1 MSDDDN
7 DMLRPVDMEMGRM
20 ELMDPENMV
29 TNMEMGMEMGG
40 MGGMPQNVEQAI
52 ENAVE
57 EMSHAAPMESPL
69 EMMESPHLEFQES
82 DVVEE
87 KMLRNGHAVRE
98 EIIETPDKKI
108 IKVTEEG
115 QDAND
120 PSNTQEVKDEMTA
133 EFKQIQSQL
142 QPGPD
147 EAMKI
152 HEETHTNNQGQIEGT
167 ITIEKIHVDKEKL
180 KEM

>member
-1 MSDDDN
+1 
-7 DMLRPVDMEMGRM
+7 ML
-20 ELMDPENMV
+20 
-29 TNMEMGMEMGG
+29 
-40 MGGMPQNVEQAI
+40 
-52 ENAVE
+52 
-57 EMSHAAPMESPL
+57 
-69 EMMESPHLEFQES
+69 
-82 DVVEE
+82 
-87 KMLRNGHAVRE
+87 KNGHEVRE
-98 EIIETPDKKI
+98 EIIETPEKKI

-115 QDAND
+115 QEAND
-120 PSNTQEVKDEMTA
+120 PNNVQEVKDELTN

-152 HEETHTNNQGQIEGT
+152 HEETHTNQQGQVEGT

>member
-1 MSDDDN
+1 MNDDDN

-20 ELMDPENMV
+20 ELIDPDMPVMPEMD
-29 TNMEMGMEMGG
+29 MGMG
-40 MGGMPQNVEQAI
+40 MGNVEQAI
-52 ENAVE
+52 EHAVE
-57 EMSHAAPMESPL
+57 EMSRAAPMESPL
-69 EMMESPHLEFQES
+69 EMMESPHFES

-120 PSNTQEVKDEMTA
+120 PSNTQEVKDEMTK

-152 HEETHTNNQGQIEGT
+152 HEETHTN
-167 ITIEKIHVDKEKL
+167 
-180 KEM
+180 